1 VGRVLRT
8 LAAIGLAL
16 LFCASPAGAGS
27 TALDAAEERGREIY
41 FTGASPS
48 GEAIEAE
55 MGEAGSRVE
64 LPGEAATCGGCHGH
78 DGKGRPESGVLPA
91 NITWSHLT
99 RSYGHLHPSGLEHGP
114 FDDASLAAYLR
125 TGVFPGGGRGDPSM
139 PTYRIPDPDLADLLA
154 YLKRVGEIRDPGLG
168 DTAIRIGTLVPG
180 TGPLSEIGAVIRD
193 VVGASF
199 REVNAAGGLYGRRL
213 ELVVGEMPAGGF
225 DRKALEAWLLEAQP
239 FALVGAFAPRAEL
252 ELQEAISRQGV
263 PLIGPFSLQ
272 SLRSFALNRQVF
284 YLYPGL
290 GEQLDALLHFAD
302 TRLGLSDPQLAV
314 LAPDDGSLDA
324 VMPALEKAGK
334 KRGWPGIH
342 NEAFPPGGLDA
353 AGAAARLQE
362 AGVEVVVSLGAEP
375 ELDAF
380 LTAAAARS
388 WAPVVLAIGAL
399 SGGALFEV
407 PEGFQDRLYLAY
419 PTLPQDRKPWA
430 LKDLSRL
437 MAGNQRARAHVQ
449 AVVSS
454 YSAVRILVEGL
465 RRAGRDL
472 GRRELTAELERFY
485 RFETGLT
492 PPITY
497 TANRRIGARGAY
509 ILGPGSLVEGR
520 LPASVAWVDAD

>member
-1 VGRVLRT
+1 VLRT
-8 LAAIGLAL
+8 LAAIGLAIPL
-16 LFCASPAGAGS
+16 GASLSRAGS
-27 TALDAAEERGREIY
+27 SELSAAEERGREVY

-48 GEAIEAE
+48 GAAIEAE

-99 RSYGHLHPSGLEHGP
+99 RSYGHLHPGGLEHGP
-114 FDDASLAAYLR
+114 FDEASLGAYLR

-139 PTYRIPDPDLADLLA
+139 PTYRIPDGDLADLVA
-154 YLKRVGEIRDPGLG
+154 YLKRLGRIRDPGLS
-168 DTAIRIGTLVPG
+168 DTAIRIGTLVPQA
-180 TGPLSEIGAVIRD
+180 GPLGEIGAVIRD
-193 VVGASF
+193 VLEASF

-213 ELVVGEMPAGGF
+213 ELVVREVPANGF
-225 DRKALEAWLLEAQP
+225 DRMALEAWLLEAQP
-239 FALVGAFAPRAEL
+239 FALVGAFTPRAEL
-252 ELQEAISRQGV
+252 EVHAAISRRGV

-272 SLRSFALNRQVF
+272 SLRRFALNRQVF
-284 YLYPGL
+284 YIYSGL

-302 TRLGLSDPQLAV
+302 TKLELSNPQLAV
-314 LAPDDGSLDA
+314 LTPDDGSLDD
-324 VMPALEKAGK
+324 VVPALEKAGK
-334 KRGWPGIH
+334 QRGWPGIRA
-342 NEAFPPGGLDA
+342 EAFPPGGLDA
-353 AGAAARLQE
+353 PGVARRLQE
-362 AGVEVVVSLGAEP
+362 AGIEVVVSLGAEP

-380 LTAAAARS
+380 LAAAAARS
-388 WAPVVLAIGAL
+388 WAPVVLAIGGL
-399 SGGALFEV
+399 SGGALFDV
-407 PEGFQDRLYLAY
+407 PEGFEDRLYLAY

-437 MAGNQRARAHVQ
+437 MAGNHRAHAHVQ

-454 YSAVRILVEGL
+454 YSAMRVLVEGL

-485 RFETGLT
+485 RFDTGLT

-509 ILGPGSLVEGR
+509 VLGPGSLVDGR
-520 LPASVAWVDAD
+520 LAASVPWVDAD